1 MSSRKVLFVAVVMVG
16 LMALSVG
23 AYVQAFESPPPGAK
37 IEGPELWGV
46 VVLNATAKY
55 ATIRVKRVVDCDVET
70 QAFIEDLSAL
80 TFPDPVTEGDLL
92 NATFSTSGGLF
103 GIPGKPVIT
112 KVKNFKR
119 EPVPF
124 NHIYSFDAQ
133 IKFCIG
139 CP

>member
-1 MSSRKVLFVAVVMVG
+1 MSTKKVLFFTVLLAALAVLAIG
-16 LMALSVG
+16 NHG
-23 AYVQAFESPPPGAK
+23 QAFEPGPGTT
-37 IEGPELWGV
+37 IQGPELWGV

-55 ATIRVKRVVDCDVET
+55 ATIRVKRVVDCDIQT
-70 QAFIEDLSAL
+70 QAFIEDLSAI
-80 TFPDPVTEGDLL
+80 TFTDPITEGDLL

-103 GIPGKPVIT
+103 GIPGKPIIT
-112 KVKNFKR
+112 KVKNLKR
-119 EPVPF
+119 EDATD